1 MAGLTVIA
9 NERLADGFR
18 LAGVD
23 TRVGRPGSVL
33 RATLEAALA
42 DGELGLLVVTE
53 DLWSTLDERT
63 RRHLEYLPR
72 PLVIAVPA
80 GAVAEG
86 AGRRELLGEML
97 ERAIGYRLE
106 LGAIEP

>member
-9 NERLADGFR
+9 NDWLADGFR

-23 TRVGRPGSVL
+23 TRLGRPGP
-33 RATLEAALA
+33 TLHAAVEAAMA
-42 DGELGLLVVTE
+42 DDELGLLVVTE
-53 DLWSTLDERT
+53 DLWLTLDERT
-63 RRHLEYLPR
+63 RRRLEHLAR

-80 GAVAEG
+80 GTVTEG
-86 AGRRELLGEML
+86 TGRRELLAEML